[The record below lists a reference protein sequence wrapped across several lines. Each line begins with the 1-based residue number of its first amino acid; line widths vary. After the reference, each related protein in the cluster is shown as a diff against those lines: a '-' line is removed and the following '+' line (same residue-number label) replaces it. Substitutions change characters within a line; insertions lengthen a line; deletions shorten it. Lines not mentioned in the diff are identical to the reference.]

1 MAHACNSNTWET
13 ENKGLE
19 FRPQIS
25 LGYLVSGTVYEK
37 NMRKENIGRKEE
49 KKGGRKEGKERKDG
63 GRFGEQVF

>member
-25 LGYLVSGTVYEK
+25 LGYLVSGTLYEK
-37 NMRKENIGRKEE
+37 KYEEGEHRKE
-49 KKGGRKEGKERKDG
+49 GRKEGREEGRERKDG